1 MIPLGFGWWML
12 WPYPC
17 LLFAIL
23 ISCRLNL
30 WLMTRYW
37 QLGRIG
43 WNQSQIR
50 WFARLTIILQIS
62 ALQISMELLYET
74 HIKSFWVILL
84 CVEVVGVLMQYY
96 LLQLAKPKRLT
107 RDWLMPWI
115 IAAIPIAVSSTA
127 IFTVVQWLEWMM
139 KSAR

>member
-1 MIPLGFGWWML
+1 
-12 WPYPC
+12 
-17 LLFAIL
+17 
-23 ISCRLNL
+23 
-30 WLMTRYW
+30 MTRYW

>member
-43 WNQSQIR
+43 WNQSQCQIDHHIANFSFTDQYGIALR
-50 WFARLTIILQIS
+50 NAYQIILGD
-62 ALQISMELLYET
+62 
-74 HIKSFWVILL
+74 SFV
-84 CVEVVGVLMQYY
+84 
-96 LLQLAKPKRLT
+96 R
-107 RDWLMPWI
+107 
-115 IAAIPIAVSSTA
+115 
-127 IFTVVQWLEWMM
+127 
-139 KSAR
+139 